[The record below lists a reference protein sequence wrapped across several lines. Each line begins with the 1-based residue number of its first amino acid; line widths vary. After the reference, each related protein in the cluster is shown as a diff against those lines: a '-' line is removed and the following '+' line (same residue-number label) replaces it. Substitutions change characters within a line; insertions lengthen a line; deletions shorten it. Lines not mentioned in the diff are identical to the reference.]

1 MKKRIKILIIIIILM
16 IPIISPHCF
25 VKAEERGDQ
34 DLDSDEV
41 LAMQEEAEES
51 DSEIEE
57 AVKQEAEVGDA
68 DDNVDSD
75 DPEDSKRVKFGSEG
89 ETGDEDSDDEE
100 DIEAVDINDPDSILK
115 AADDFVDGDAK
126 TTINLDETNKN
137 ANSVY
142 NILLTIGII
151 ISLIWGVVLGIRFI
165 FGSMEG
171 KAEIKKQLIPYIIWV
186 CVIFGSFIIWSVV
199 VNVFQKNF

>member
-1 MKKRIKILIIIIILM
+1 MKKRIRILIIIIILM
-16 IPIISPHCF
+16 IPIISLHCF

-100 DIEAVDINDPDSILK
+100 DIEAVDINDPDSIVR
-115 AADDFVDGDAK
+115 AAEKFADGDASN
-126 TTINLDETNKN
+126 INIEKTNKGV
-137 ANSVY
+137 NSVY

-151 ISLIWGVVLGIRFI
+151 ISLVWGVVLGIKFI